1 MTTTINHKI
10 RLELELTVG
19 EYCFLDMIYQ
29 SKKKSFTVKDFY
41 TKIGFDED
49 DVKHYFSHLKT
60 KGLIEF
66 EVNIINT
73 TPDWNKYF
81 EKKRGFTS
89 PTEQEVVDYFK
100 EKGYKEI
107 AGKKAFEYYNEADWN
122 DSTGKKIKN
131 WKQKMI
137 GVWFKD
143 ENKASKVVEAVAEC
157 PYTKQQLYEAQH
169 YYESDGVTPSW
180 FDKQYLHLIK

>member
-10 RLELELTVG
+10 RLELELSCS
-19 EYCFLDMIYQ
+19 EYVFLDYIYQ
-29 SKKKSFTVKDFY
+29 SKKKSFTIKDFY
-41 TKIGFDED
+41 NAIGFTEEEIG
-49 DVKHYFSHLKT
+49 YTFRSLKRF
-60 KGLIEF
+60 F
-66 EVNIINT
+66 EWEQHIIKTNN
-73 TPDWNKYF
+73 DWNRHF
-81 EKKRGFTS
+81 EKKKRFTP

-107 AGKKAFEYYNEADWN
+107 AGKKAFEYYNEADWE
-122 DSTGKKIKN
+122 DSKGSKIKN

-137 GVWFKD
+137 GVWFKE
-143 ENKASKVVEAVAEC
+143 ENKAPKVVEAVAEC

-169 YYESDGVTPSW
+169 YYESDGIVPSW

>member
-10 RLELELTVG
+10 RLELDVRLK
-19 EYCFLDMIYQ
+19 EYCFLDYIYN
-29 SKKKSFTVKDFY
+29 SKKKSFTIKDFY
-41 TKIGFDED
+41 AHIGFLED
-49 DVKHYFSHLKT
+49 DIRDCFRILKVS
-60 KGLIEF
+60 GLIEF
-66 EVNIINT
+66 EGNKIYT
-73 TPDWNKYF
+73 TKNWNKYF
-81 EKKRGFTS
+81 EKKRGFTP
-89 PTEQEVVDYFK
+89 PTQQEVIDYFK

-143 ENKASKVVEAVAEC
+143 ENKAPKVVETVAEC

-169 YYESDGVTPSW
+169 YYESDGIVPAW